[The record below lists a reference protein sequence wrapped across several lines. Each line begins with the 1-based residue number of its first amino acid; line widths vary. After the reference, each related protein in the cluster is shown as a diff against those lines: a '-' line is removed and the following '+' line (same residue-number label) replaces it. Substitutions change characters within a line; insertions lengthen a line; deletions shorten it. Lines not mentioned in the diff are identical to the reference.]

1 MFERLN
7 TPQELYNFKL
17 GSALKSEQKVLDMLE
32 KNLEEAH
39 DPAIKQ
45 LLQHHHEETRQQ
57 IGNLEQAFSAMGWE
71 PDESPCPTM
80 EALEKQAKA
89 EIKMTD
95 DALVDNVVL
104 AGAAETEHHEIA
116 MYETLI
122 THAQAM
128 GRDDVVGLLQQNLE
142 QEMHTLDEVRSATQR
157 LATVTAGRA
166 A

>member
-17 GSALKSEQKVLDMLE
+17 GSAYKSEQKVLDMLE
-32 KNLEEAH
+32 KNIEEAQ
-39 DPAIKQ
+39 DPSIKR
-45 LLQHHHEETRQQ
+45 LLQHHHEETQQQ
-57 IGNLEQAFSAMGWE
+57 IGNIEQAFAALGWE

-128 GRDDVVGLLQQNLE
+128 GRDDVVSLLQQNLE
-142 QEMHTLDEVRSATQR
+142 QEMHTLDEVRAATQR
-157 LATVTAGRA
+157 FATVTAGRA